1 MSFWKKLIP
10 DEPMIADSE
19 VLSARDL
26 KTIPPAVRAWCLLS
40 IAANAVVIAVASVL
54 FRNAAPL
61 LAGTIFA
68 LFPLYMLLFWS
79 DLSSTVE
86 NVKQRAI
93 DRSPFVV
100 VNLSV
105 QWCAI
110 SLCVCAP
117 VMTGVLCTLLWFVDM
132 KP

>member
-19 VLSARDL
+19 VLSARDAR
-26 KTIPPAVRAWCLLS
+26 TIPPAVKAWCLLS
-40 IAANAVVIAVASVL
+40 MAANAVVIAIASAI
-54 FRNAAPL
+54 FRNAAPA

-68 LFPLYMLLFWS
+68 LFPLYMLFSWTN
-79 DLSSTVE
+79 LSSTVD
-86 NVKQRAI
+86 NVRQRAVEQ
-93 DRSPFVV
+93 SPFVV
-100 VNLSV
+100 NLSL
-105 QWCAI
+105 QWTAI

-117 VMTGVLCTLLWFVDM
+117 VMTCVLCTLLWFVAM